1 MIYKPIFTFLLEIRF
16 WYLLFWFFKYVWKQL
31 CLCIQFLAI
40 QQQPGGRKECWV
52 NTWSLKQKL
61 KVNEAAEVMQREQ
74 PGGRKECWINTW
86 SLKQKLKVNEA
97 AEVMRSKAGTLFTNL
112 VWMKNWVSF
121 GGKEGYINA
130 HIRSIYSIYPPRK
143 DGKPC
148 QLWWK
153 RMLHKCSNQKLLL
166 YLPTS

>member
-52 NTWSLKQKL
+52 
-61 KVNEAAEVMQREQ
+61 
-74 PGGRKECWINTW
+74 NTW

>member
-52 NTWSLKQKL
+52 
-61 KVNEAAEVMQREQ
+61 
-74 PGGRKECWINTW
+74 NTW

-153 RMLHKCSNQKLLL
+153 RMLQKCSNQKLIL
-166 YLPTS
+166 YLPTL